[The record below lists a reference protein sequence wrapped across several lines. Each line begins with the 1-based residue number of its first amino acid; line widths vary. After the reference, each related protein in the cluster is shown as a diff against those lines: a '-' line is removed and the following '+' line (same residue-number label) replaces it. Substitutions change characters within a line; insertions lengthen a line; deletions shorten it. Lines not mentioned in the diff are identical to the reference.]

1 MLKSFLPWILYSIF
15 FNNNPERLMLA
26 IGVALASSLIFD
38 WKDLKLGFILTRCTF
53 IYFLAL
59 LIFVS
64 LYHSIW
70 LEENMWLVSNVML
83 ATIAFGSVLIKKPF
97 TIQYA
102 KQKVPETHW
111 NTPLFIE
118 INYILTMIWGAIFLF
133 TALTNYLHVDALKLN
148 GVLYFIVN
156 NIGWVIGAYVSKK
169 FPDYWKKRK
178 LSQ

>member
-15 FNNNPERLMLA
+15 YGNNPEQLMLA
-26 IGVALASSLIFD
+26 IGVALVSSLIFD
-38 WKDLKLGFILTRCTF
+38 WKDLKAGFILTRCTF

-70 LEENMWLVSNVML
+70 LEKNMWLVSNLML
-83 ATIAFGSVLIKKPF
+83 AAIAFGSVLIKKPF

-102 KQKVPETHW
+102 KQKIPEIYW
-111 NTPLFIE
+111 NNPLFIE
-118 INYILTMIWGAIFLF
+118 INHILTMIWGAIFLF
-133 TALTNYLHVDALKLN
+133 TALTNYLHADVLKLH

-178 LSQ
+178 LSH